1 MRLSFV
7 IFIVNERRFYFL
19 LKNSGYLKY
28 LERHFYISY
37 YSISFCSLSVL
48 LIVLFLSG
56 SVDNPYTA
64 GAACRGEVS
73 MCVWRGRPHRR
84 RSDIDGVVLSD
95 PCHNI
100 TPAHPLRSRSRLSPA
115 VSAIVWNKQG
125 FCVSQLRLLRLRYA
139 HKVFRLCAS
148 TVGLQLVCLW
158 EQMHA

>member
-1 MRLSFV
+1 MNVDF
-7 IFIVNERRFYFL
+7 IFYWNIFRIFEILGKTFL
-19 LKNSGYLKY
+19 YKLL
-28 LERHFYISY
+28 LLFHFAPYQI
-37 YSISFCSLSVL
+37 

-84 RSDIDGVVLSD
+84 RSDIDGLVLSD

-100 TPAHPLRSRSRLSPA
+100 TPAHPFRSRSRLSST

-125 FCVSQLRLLRLRYA
+125 FRFSQLRLLWLRYA